1 MHSVLARTDNSIL
14 GQWWWTVDRW
24 VLGAVAVLMGTG
36 LMLSFA
42 ASPSIAQH
50 LNLSSFYFAFRHTA
64 YLLPSALVLIAV
76 SLLSVKNVKR
86 LALVIFLLG
95 LVLTFATL
103 FTGLEIKG
111 ARRWLSLGG
120 VSLQPSEYLKPS
132 LVVLSAWMF
141 SEAHMNPQVPGRLIA
156 FGLLLTTVAL
166 LVLQPDF
173 GMLVLVIV
181 VWFAQFF
188 LAGMPLL
195 WIGGMVVLGSGGLVM
210 SYLLLPHVARRI
222 DLYISPDSADRFSS
236 QYQITQSLE
245 AFMHGGLLGQGPG
258 EGVIKRNLPDA
269 HADFVFAVAGE
280 EFGMILCVMIAGLFV
295 FVVLRS
301 MMRVMLQNDLFSLLA
316 VAGLVIG
323 FGLQAMINMASTL
336 GLIPTKGMTL
346 PFLSYGGSSMLALAL
361 TMGMVLAL
369 TRRRV

>member
-1 MHSVLARTDNSIL
+1 MHSVLSRTDDSIL
-14 GQWWWTVDRW
+14 GQWWWTVDRT
-24 VLGAVAVLMGTG
+24 VLGAIALLMGIG

-50 LNLSSFYFAFRHTA
+50 LNLPSFYFAFRHAA
-64 YLLPSALVLIAV
+64 YLLPLTLILISV
-76 SLLSVKNVKR
+76 SLLSVQNVKR
-86 LALVIFLLG
+86 LAVLIFLLS
-95 LVLTFATL
+95 LALTFTTL
-103 FTGLEIKG
+103 FTGVEVKG

-120 VSLQPSEYLKPS
+120 MSLQPSEYLKPS

-141 SEAHMNPQVPGRLIA
+141 SEAHMSPQVPGRLIA
-156 FGLLLTTVAL
+156 FSLLLICATA

-173 GMLVLVIV
+173 GMLVLIIV

-195 WIGGMVVLGSGGLVM
+195 WIAGMLLMGGSGLFM

-222 DLYISPDSADRFSS
+222 DLYLSPNPADRFSG

-280 EFGMILCVMIAGLFV
+280 EFGMILCVLIAGLFM
-295 FVVLRS
+295 FIVLRS
-301 MMRVMLQNDLFSLLA
+301 MMRAMLQNDLFSLLA
-316 VAGLVIG
+316 VSGLVTG
-323 FGLQAMINMASTL
+323 FGLQAMINIASTL

>member
-1 MHSVLARTDNSIL
+1 MYSVLSRTDNSIL
-14 GQWWWTVDRW
+14 GIWWWTVDRW
-24 VLGAVAVLMGTG
+24 VLGAIALLMGTG
-36 LMLSFA
+36 LVLSFA

-50 LNLSSFYFAFRHTA
+50 LNLPSFYFAFRHAA
-64 YLLPSALVLIAV
+64 YLLPCTLVLISV

-86 LALVIFLLG
+86 LALVIFVASLA
-95 LVLTFATL
+95 LTFATL
-103 FTGLEIKG
+103 FAGMEVKG

-120 VSLQPSEYLKPS
+120 ISLQPSEYLKPS
-132 LVVLSAWMF
+132 LVILSAWMF

-156 FGLLLTTVAL
+156 FGLLLASMVV

-173 GMLVLVIV
+173 GMLVLITV

-195 WIGGMVVLGSGGLVM
+195 WIAGMTLMGGGGLAM
-210 SYLLLPHVARRI
+210 SYALLPHVARRI
-222 DLYISPDSADRFSS
+222 DLYLSPDPADRFSS

-258 EGVIKRNLPDA
+258 EGIVKRNLPDA

-280 EFGMILCVMIAGLFV
+280 EFGMIFCVLIAAIFM

-316 VAGLVIG
+316 VSGLVIG